1 MEREALILRLRA
13 EHAKIAAQYAD
24 EKKKPLYE
32 QQARAFEAK
41 AIELENRLD
50 LWVA

>member
-13 EHAKIAAQYAD
+13 EHAKIAAEYAD
-24 EKKKPLYE
+24 EEQRPLY
-32 QQARAFEAK
+32 QQRARAFEAQ
-41 AIELENRLD
+41 AIELENRLE